1 MAKPDLQPVELRAGL
16 LGLSAWVDGKLLGRA
31 DVIGTDVIITA
42 MARQVER
49 GPVNVDLGEDH
60 PLKS

>member
-1 MAKPDLQPVELRAGL
+1 MAKPDLQPIELRAGL

-31 DVIGTDVIITA
+31 DVKGP
-42 MARQVER
+42 MSSSRLWRQVER
-49 GPVNVDLGEDH
+49 GPVNADLGEDH